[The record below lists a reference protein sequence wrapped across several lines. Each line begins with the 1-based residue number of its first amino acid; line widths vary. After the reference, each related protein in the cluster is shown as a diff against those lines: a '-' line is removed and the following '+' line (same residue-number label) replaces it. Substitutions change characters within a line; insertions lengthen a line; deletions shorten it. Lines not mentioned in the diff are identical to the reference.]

1 MSDTLSLK
9 TRLLERAEQAR
20 SQGDEAWATDLSA
33 AALAVETVS
42 GQEIERLRSIEHHA
56 WHLLDEGGQELPD
69 LLSDNKNMAA
79 ADLKALDTLLPETHP
94 ENNLLPVSFQ
104 GRVKPWMMACF
115 GEKISGNVQERGDRF
130 LEEALELLQAN
141 GYDPLRI
148 ATLRDYVWSR
158 PIGDRRQEVGG
169 VMITLAAYCL
179 AMDIDMHRE
188 GEDELARIWG
198 KIEQI
203 RAKQASKPN
212 SYTPLPIQF
221 DDPTPPEDAVPG
233 CGCEHCLPLSMKHM
247 RMIVCALCG
256 NKRCPHATHHANACT
271 ESNEPGQKGSS
282 WENFPVAPKD

>member
-9 TRLLERAEQAR
+9 NRLLYRATTAR
-20 SQGDEAWATDLSA
+20 KRGHEAEADDLEA
-33 AALAVETVS
+33 AAAAVEMIS
-42 GQEIERLRSIEHHA
+42 GQEIERLRSIEQHA
-56 WHLLDEGGQELPD
+56 WHLLDEGGRELPD
-69 LLSDNKNMAA
+69 LLDGHKNISAQ
-79 ADLKALDTLLPETHP
+79 DLKALDALLSHVRPQ
-94 ENNLLPVSFQ
+94 NKLAPVSFQ

-130 LEEALELLQAN
+130 LEESLELLQAN

-148 ATLRDYVWSR
+148 ATLRDYVWGR
-158 PIGDRRQEVGG
+158 PVGDKQQEVGG

-179 AMDIDMHRE
+179 AMGIDMHLE
-188 GEDELARIWG
+188 GENELARIWS

-212 SYTPLPIQF
+212 AYTPLPIQF
-221 DDPTPPEDAVPG
+221 DEPTPPEDAVPG
-233 CGCEHCLPLSMKHM
+233 CGCEHCLPLSMQHM

-256 NKRCPHATHHANACT
+256 NKRCPHATHHANSCT

-282 WENFPVAPKD
+282 WENFPVARKI